1 MRKLVLIT
9 FLAANLAI
17 LWTNLKLAAIERP
30 RSAFSTVNSTV
41 NYPINSSNSV
51 ATAAPARTSPTFR
64 IGTPPAAERTI
75 SPEIVFRP
83 VQLPIPVTVSASQI
97 DAVPDRPRSTRLP
110 TNPSPG
116 LSLKEVI
123 LVCTVIAI
131 YYHGC
136 RKPVW

>member
-1 MRKLVLIT
+1 MPKLVLIT
-9 FLAANLAI
+9 FLAI
-17 LWTNLKLAAIERP
+17 LWPNLKLAAIERP
-30 RSAFSTVNSTV
+30 GSAFSARSPAAI
-41 NYPINSSNSV
+41 YPRNSSKPV

-64 IGTPPAAERTI
+64 IGTPPTAERTI

-83 VQLPIPVTVSASQI
+83 VQLPIPATVSISKI
-97 DAVPDRPRSTRLP
+97 DPVPDRPRSTRLP

-131 YYHGC
+131 CYHGC
-136 RKPVW
+136 KKPVW